1 MEAAGGQHYLLQYKT
16 FDWELQEEKEMKSYK
31 KQSAPVPK
39 GFHKMPGG
47 SLMRN
52 EDKHQPLP
60 GAKNG

>member
-1 MEAAGGQHYLLQYKT
+1 
-16 FDWELQEEKEMKSYK
+16 MKHHK
-31 KQSAPVPK
+31 NAKQSAPVPK

-60 GAKNG
+60 GAKHG